1 MKSLLV
7 RSLSAIVAALFV
19 AFLYIKFDKS
29 GLIGLCFLGSTLGV
43 RELIRI
49 LFAWDESLL
58 LKSIFAVFAF
68 AIFCITILIPEH
80 STLGFSVLSIIFC
93 SIAILYE
100 KKFDDLTH
108 LSLFQAKSILGFFY
122 VGLLPALVARIL
134 NLDQG
139 ELWFFMMFAVV
150 FAGDT
155 FAYIFGLLFGKK
167 KILPNISPK
176 KTIVGSVGGLFGSA
190 LATIPFWT
198 YFPNVPPWYFVSLA
212 IFTGLIAQ
220 LGDLFESM
228 LKRVANVKDSG
239 RLMPG
244 HGGILDRI
252 DGVLFGAPILLAGA
266 LFSQT
271 LF

>member
-1 MKSLLV
+1 
-7 RSLSAIVAALFV
+7 
-19 AFLYIKFDKS
+19 IKFDKI
-29 GLIGLCFLGSTLGV
+29 GLIGLCFLGSALGV

-49 LFAWDESLL
+49 LFAWDDSHL
-58 LKSIFAVFAF
+58 LKVIFAISAL
-68 AIFCITILIPEH
+68 AIFCMTLLLPEH
-80 STLGFSVLSIIFC
+80 SILGFSVLSIIFC
-93 SIAILYE
+93 SSAILYE

-122 VGLLPALVARIL
+122 VGLLPALVARVL
-134 NLDQG
+134 NLEQG
-139 ELWFFMMFAVV
+139 EVWFFMMFAMV

-176 KTIVGSVGGLFGSA
+176 KTIVGSISGLIGSA
-190 LATIPFWT
+190 LASVPFWS
-198 YFPNVPPWYFVSLA
+198 YLPQIPPWYFLVLA
-212 IFTGLIAQ
+212 VFTGLIAQ

-266 LFSQT
+266 LIAQS